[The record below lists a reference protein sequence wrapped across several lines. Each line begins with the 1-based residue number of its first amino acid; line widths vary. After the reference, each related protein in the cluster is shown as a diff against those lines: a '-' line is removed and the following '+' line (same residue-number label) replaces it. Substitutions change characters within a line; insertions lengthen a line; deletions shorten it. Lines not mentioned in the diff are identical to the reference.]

1 MLYRALPMY
10 SVEAVATV
18 NGPFPA
24 EIESEARVSIIYICV
39 YIYTQSFIQFCRNFL
54 SILG

>member
-1 MLYRALPMY
+1 MY

-24 EIESEARVSIIYICV
+24 EIESEARVSIIYIYIYV
-39 YIYTQSFIQFCRNFL
+39 YTYTQSFIQFCRNFL